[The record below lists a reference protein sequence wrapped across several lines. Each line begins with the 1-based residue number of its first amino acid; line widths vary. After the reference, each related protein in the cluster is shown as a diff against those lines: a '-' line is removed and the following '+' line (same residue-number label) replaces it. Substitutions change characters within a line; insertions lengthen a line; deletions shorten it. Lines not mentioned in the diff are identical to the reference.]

1 MAAMLKQNRWAIVA
15 GALCLFNS
23 FAPAQV
29 QSPQAFRNAV
39 REYRQQH
46 EAEIVRS
53 FAQLLALPNV
63 ASDTANIT
71 RNADAISKM
80 LEQRGF
86 HTQKL
91 TVTGAPPV
99 IYGELS
105 TSGARHTLL
114 FYAHYDG
121 QPVDKAQWAS
131 DPWQPVLR
139 DGPVGGKIIPLE
151 GLKEPLNP
159 EWRIYARSASDD
171 KACLQRST
179 RYAQRRFLLE

>member
-1 MAAMLKQNRWAIVA
+1 MLV
-15 GALCLFNS
+15 GALCLITA
-23 FAPAQV
+23 FAAAQE
-29 QSPQAFRNAV
+29 QSPTAIRNAV

-53 FAQLLALPNV
+53 FAQLLSLPNV

-99 IYGELS
+99 VYGELN
-105 TSGARHTLL
+105 TPGAKHTLL

-121 QPVDKAQWAS
+121 QPVDKTQWAS
-131 DPWQPVLR
+131 DPWQPVLTR
-139 DGPVGGKIIPLE
+139 WPGGWQ
-151 GLKEPLNP
+151 GNP
-159 EWRIYARSASDD
+159 AGDSKRSAES
-171 KACLQRST
+171 
-179 RYAQRRFLLE
+179 

>member
-1 MAAMLKQNRWAIVA
+1 MLKQNSWALAV
-15 GALCLFNS
+15 GALCLLSAFR
-23 FAPAQV
+23 AAQAQSRQE
-29 QSPQAFRNAV
+29 QSPQAIRKSV

-91 TVTGAPPV
+91 TVAGAPPV
-99 IYGELS
+99 VYGELN
-105 TSGARHTLL
+105 TPGAKHTLL
-114 FYAHYDG
+114 FYAHHDG
-121 QPVDKAQWAS
+121 
-131 DPWQPVLR
+131 
-139 DGPVGGKIIPLE
+139 
-151 GLKEPLNP
+151 
-159 EWRIYARSASDD
+159 
-171 KACLQRST
+171 
-179 RYAQRRFLLE
+179 

>member
-1 MAAMLKQNRWAIVA
+1 MLKQNPWAMLA
-15 GALCLFNS
+15 GALCLLTLTTV
-23 FAPAQV
+23 ATAQDR
-29 QSPQAFRNAV
+29 SPTATRNAV
-39 REYRQQH
+39 RDYRQQH

-71 RNADAISKM
+71 RNAVAISTM

-91 TVTGAPPV
+91 AVVGAPPV
-99 IYGELS
+99 VYGELS
-105 TSGARHTLL
+105 TPGARHTLL

-131 DPWQPVLR
+131 DPWTPVLR
-139 DGPVGGKIIPLE
+139 PSNPEPGLPGAPLRDAGVDSKTIPLDS
-151 GLKEPLNP
+151 LPAPPHP

-171 KACLQRST
+171 
-179 RYAQRRFLLE
+179 

>member
-1 MAAMLKQNRWAIVA
+1 MVA
-15 GALCLFNS
+15 GFLCLIS
-23 FAPAQV
+23 MFAAAQE
-29 QSPQAFRNAV
+29 QSPTAIRNAV

-53 FAQLLALPNV
+53 FAQLLSLPNV

-71 RNADAISKM
+71 RNAEAISKM
-80 LEQRGF
+80 LGQRGF

-91 TVTGAPPV
+91 TVADAPPV
-99 IYGELS
+99 VYGELN
-105 TSGARHTLL
+105 TPGAKHTLL

-139 DGPVGGKIIPLE
+139 DGPVDG
-151 GLKEPLNP
+151 
-159 EWRIYARSASDD
+159 
-171 KACLQRST
+171 
-179 RYAQRRFLLE
+179 

>member
-1 MAAMLKQNRWAIVA
+1 MLA
-15 GALCLFNS
+15 GVLCLLT
-23 FAPAQV
+23 AVAAAQD
-29 QSPQAFRNAV
+29 QSPTAIRNAV

-91 TVTGAPPV
+91 TVPGAPPV
-99 IYGELS
+99 VYGELN
-105 TSGARHTLL
+105 TPGAKHTLL

-131 DPWQPVLR
+131 DPWTARATRWP
-139 DGPVGGKIIPLE
+139 GGWQD
-151 GLKEPLNP
+151 N
-159 EWRIYARSASDD
+159 SA
-171 KACLQRST
+171 
-179 RYAQRRFLLE
+179 

>member
-1 MAAMLKQNRWAIVA
+1 MLA
-15 GALCLFNS
+15 GAFCLLT
-23 FAPAQV
+23 AVAAAQDH
-29 QSPQAFRNAV
+29 SPTAVRNAV

-63 ASDTANIT
+63 ASDTANMM
-71 RNADAISKM
+71 RNADSISKM

-91 TVTGAPPV
+91 AVAGAPPV
-99 IYGELS
+99 VYGELS
-105 TSGARHTLL
+105 APDAKHTLL

-131 DPWQPVLR
+131 DPWTPVLR
-139 DGPVGGKIIPLE
+139 DGPVT
-151 GLKEPLNP
+151 
-159 EWRIYARSASDD
+159 AR
-171 KACLQRST
+171 QFRWI
-179 RYAQRRFLLE
+179 R